1 MPKER
6 DNKHLE
12 TLVREAVQERL
23 EPAAASRR
31 EVRWQRLRRHIDSG
45 LNRRR
50 ITIGPWTL
58 SRLGLTACCLLVVAT
73 LLPLAFSDQLIN
85 MGQRW
90 STPVAVKEDS
100 DKIAPEAAVG
110 LLEQTPE
117 PPPVTDTGLE
127 KLDVG
132 KRSAPDS
139 GQIVAADTASA
150 EKPETLDAGA
160 EQPQAAAETATV
172 APGINPGI
180 HEDLTIDEVQRKV
193 PFSVWLTRDLPSGF
207 SLVNITFEAHG
218 RETGKVIMFYDHP
231 DGRYLRIEQEPLVK
245 PAGKECPFAD
255 NSAEQIIIRG
265 RAGQML
271 VRGEDWCDLRWVE
284 EDTII
289 RMWGQLRPEE
299 MKKVAES
306 LFSISSSEEIR
317 PELLRN

>member
-1 MPKER
+1 MPKEWDDER
-6 DNKHLE
+6 LE

-31 EVRWQRLRRHIDSG
+31 EVRWQHLRRHIDSG
-45 LNRRR
+45 LNRRQ

-58 SRLGLTACCLLVVAT
+58 SRLGLAACCLLVVAT

-85 MGQRW
+85 IGQRW
-90 STPVAVKEDS
+90 STPVAIKEDS
-100 DKIAPEAAVG
+100 DKIAPEAAVE
-110 LLEQTPE
+110 LLERTPE
-117 PPPVTDTGLE
+117 PPPATGTELE
-127 KLDVG
+127 KLDEG
-132 KRSAPDS
+132 KRSAPEFD
-139 GQIVAADTASA
+139 QIVAADTSSA
-150 EKPETLDAGA
+150 EKPETLDGA

-172 APGINPGI
+172 APGI

-193 PFSVWLTRDLPSGF
+193 PFSVWLIRDLPSGF

-245 PAGKECPFAD
+245 PVEKERSFAD
-255 NSAEQIIIRG
+255 NSAEEIIIRG

-289 RMWGQLRPEE
+289 RMWGQLRPGE

-306 LFSISSSEEIR
+306 LFNISSSEEIQ